1 MVVPLIVFV
10 FSMLTYLA
18 LTAGSGRILF
28 WSTGEIAF
36 GIVFSLITTL
46 LVERLLDLTGARPG
60 FAWLSPVRWATFL
73 VFAIGPFFFNM
84 VKANLEVASMVITG
98 RIRPGIVKVHS
109 GLRTEFATSMLAN
122 SITLTP
128 GTLSVD
134 TDKSGNLYVH
144 MLYVD
149 RKDLTAEDICSGFHK
164 WIKRIAE

>member
-18 LTAGSGRILF
+18 LTAGSGQIIF
-28 WSTGEIAF
+28 WSTEELIF
-36 GIVFSLITTL
+36 GVAFSLITT
-46 LVERLLDLTGARPG
+46 VTVDRLLHLTGLRPG
-60 FAWLSPVRWATFL
+60 FAWLSPRRWAWFFI
-73 VFAIGPFFFNM
+73 FAIGPFLFNM

-109 GLRTEFATSMLAN
+109 GLRTEFGTSMLAN

-128 GTLSVD
+128 GTLTVD

-149 RKDLTAEDICSGFHK
+149 RKDLTADDICSGFHR
-164 WIKRIAE
+164 WVKRVAE

>member
-18 LTAGSGRILF
+18 LTVGSGQILF
-28 WSTGEIAF
+28 WSIGEIIF

-46 LVERLLDLTGARPG
+46 IVARLLDLTGLRPG
-60 FAWLSPVRWATFL
+60 FAWLNPVRWAIFF
-73 VFAIGPFFFNM
+73 VFAAGPFLFNM
-84 VKANLEVASMVITG
+84 VKANLEVASMVITR

-134 TDKSGNLYVH
+134 TDKGGNLYVH
-144 MLYVD
+144 MLYVE
-149 RKDLTAEDICSGFHK
+149 KKQLTADDVCSGFHK
-164 WIKRIAE
+164 WIKRVAE